1 MKTLFAAGCAI
12 LLILVVCQWV
22 EGDSI
27 KGRLKRSEEALLLA
41 RREALGAGAEA
52 AQVKQKLEDAEAALR
67 VAGEQLARAQRAM
80 SAAQPS
86 GASSS
91 PPEKAAA
98 NSQFIENLVSLAE
111 KASRLD
117 RSFRSFPELEIPEL
131 ALLDEADWIKVVSGN
146 AKLETPSEIR
156 RALQTLVTRAK
167 ERAADVF
174 REAVRKTSA
183 ANVSTAGGL
192 APLMEELRSKMTD
205 SILQRYD
212 VLHASGLEPSW
223 IDNPRVRSHLPK
235 DNQDVAIVVREKVSS
250 KERQS
255 VLVFFAL
262 PQTMEAQKRFISSA
276 SFWLDA
282 ELPP

>member
-1 MKTLFAAGCAI
+1 
-12 LLILVVCQWV
+12 
-22 EGDSI
+22 
-27 KGRLKRSEEALLLA
+27 
-41 RREALGAGAEA
+41 
-52 AQVKQKLEDAEAALR
+52 VKQKLEDAEAALR
-67 VAGEQLARAQRAM
+67 AAGEQLALAQRAM

-183 ANVSTAGGL
+183 SNVSTSGGL
-192 APLMEELRSKMTD
+192 APLMDELRSKMTD

-212 VLHASGLEPSW
+212 VLHASGLEPGW

>member
-1 MKTLFAAGCAI
+1 MKTLFAAGCAT
-12 LLILVVCQWV
+12 LLILVVCQWA

-41 RREALGAGAEA
+41 RREALEAGAEA
-52 AQVKQKLEDAEAALR
+52 AQVKQKLDDAEVALR
-67 VAGEQLARAQRAM
+67 AAGEQLALAQRAM

-86 GASSS
+86 GAPSS

-183 ANVSTAGGL
+183 SNVSTAGGL

-212 VLHASGLEPSW
+212 VLHASGLEPGW

-276 SFWLDA
+276 SFWLDP